1 MSDIKQQRE
10 ERIAIAS
17 AQQRSAS
24 DPQYS
29 VWVEAS
35 AGTGKTKVLSD
46 RVLRLL
52 LAGANPSK
60 ILCLTY
66 TKAAA
71 VEMSNRIASRLSS
84 WAVMPEEKLQE
95 ELSALWGR
103 TITASSADKELIAT
117 ARRLFALLLDIPGGL
132 KIQTFH
138 SFCEEIL
145 KRFPLEAKISPYFSI
160 IDTRGAKEAIENI
173 KLDILRGNTTDR
185 VKEAIAYI
193 AANTSEFKF
202 PRIMDSITSNYNHF
216 AKYLQQHGTIDNLIS
231 RIAACLQ
238 ISPEDNA
245 EKQITKF
252 WQEAPTEDIKY
263 IISAFGASGS
273 DRLEQT
279 AAATAQAFE
288 DKDFTGY
295 ADIFVSDSE
304 MKKRLTVKKMRAD
317 FPRSEE
323 LIAQESNRIIA
334 CQNILKSISLLQST
348 TAILIL
354 SVEILSRYQ
363 HYKDIH
369 SQMDFNDLLL
379 LTNRLLATPKVSD
392 WVLYKLDGGID
403 NILIDEA
410 QDTSPAQWSV
420 IKSLTSE
427 FFSGLGAK
435 TVQPTIFVVGD
446 RKQSIYS
453 FQGADPQ
460 EFSAMHDY
468 FQSRAKDFKDVS
480 MEVSFRSTAAI
491 LDIVNQVFLDERARR
506 GVAASRQNI
515 SHIPSRIGDGGR
527 VELWSLCEPEAT
539 DKTDKV
545 WRPPVERIG
554 TISPSA
560 KLAQRIAEAIKQKV
574 SHKELLQSQG
584 RPLCYR
590 DFLILVQQ
598 RDPFVEELVR
608 ACKNADVAITGVDK
622 IKLSEQLVVSDL
634 LALAKFT
641 LLPTDDL
648 NLCCVLKSPLLAL
661 DDEDL
666 FNLCYKRKEHS
677 VWEILCQNDNYDS
690 SRNILQEL
698 LELAKKSRPFEFFNH
713 ILSKL
718 NGRKKF
724 VARLGTE
731 CEDAIDEFI
740 NLTIKFEQE
749 HTPSLQTFVAW
760 MESDDVEI
768 KRDLEQPNLD
778 AVRLMTVHGSKGLQ
792 APIVILPDT
801 VRVKSLKKEA
811 AFLKGNDILLYPL
824 SKNEYDEHAI
834 RLMEKEQALNLEEYH
849 RLLYVALTRA
859 EECLCVCGFRKK
871 TPSEQSWYE
880 ICKTAF
886 AELAIPVDDKLIYE
900 VKQENQPKEQED
912 KPAAVAIAL
921 PEFINRNAPEEMPLA
936 RPLTP
941 SHQDESNL
949 SAISPLLVSNDGL
962 LYNRG
967 RLIHKLLQF
976 IPSTAESSRSKLIAD
991 FLDNQAP
998 ELSQDAKQQISDEV
1012 LALISSP
1019 RFAPLFSS
1027 QSSAEVSLMGEVDG
1041 RIINGQIDRLVVMPD
1056 KVMIIDYKTNR
1067 PAAQSLAEVPMIY
1080 RKQMQAYKQLVS
1092 HIYPDKPVE
1101 TYILWTNTA
1110 QIMKIE

>member
-1 MSDIKQQRE
+1 MSDLSQQKQ

-17 AQQRSAS
+17 AQQRNAS
-24 DPQYS
+24 DPKFS

-52 LAGANPSK
+52 LSGANPSK

-84 WAVMPEEKLQE
+84 WAVMPEENLKE
-95 ELSALWGR
+95 ELSKLLG
-103 TITASSADKELIAT
+103 ITAASIESQLTDT
-117 ARRLFALLLDIPGGL
+117 ARRLFAILLDVPGGL

-138 SFCEEIL
+138 SFCEAIL

-160 IDTRGAKEAIENI
+160 IDDRSAKEAIENI
-173 KLDILRGNTTDR
+173 KLDILRGNTSKR

-193 AANTSEFKF
+193 AANTSEFRF
-202 PRIMDSITSNYNHF
+202 PRIMDSITSNHNHF
-216 AKYLQQHGTIDNLIS
+216 AFYLQQHGGIDNLINH
-231 RIAACLQ
+231 IASVLQ
-238 ISPEDNA
+238 ISTQDTA
-245 EKQITKF
+245 ETQIAKF
-252 WQEAPTEDIKY
+252 WHEAPQEDIKY
-263 IISAFGASGS
+263 IIEAYRAS
-273 DRLEQT
+273 DNDNL
-279 AAATAQAFE
+279 AKLAVATAQAVENKNFA
-288 DKDFTGY
+288 DY
-295 ADIFVSDSE
+295 ADIFVSNGE
-304 MKKRLTVKKMRAD
+304 MKKRLTVKKTRTD
-317 FPRSEE
+317 FPQIEDILVR
-323 LIAQESNRIIA
+323 ESNRIIA

-369 SQMDFNDLLL
+369 SQMDFNDLLM

-460 EFSAMHDY
+460 EFAKMHDY
-468 FQSRAKDFKDVS
+468 FKSRAGEFRDVN

-491 LDIVNQVFLDERARR
+491 LDIVNQVFLDERARK
-506 GVAASRQNI
+506 GVAADGQNI
-515 SHIPSRIGDGGR
+515 AHIPSRIGDGGR
-527 VELWSLCEPEAT
+527 VELWSLCEPEPE
-539 DKTDKV
+539 DKSDKV
-545 WRPPVERIG
+545 WYPPVERVSA
-554 TISPSA
+554 ISPST
-560 KLAQRIAEAIKQKV
+560 KLAQQIAETIKQKV
-574 SHKELLQSQG
+574 SRKELLQSQG
-584 RPLCYR
+584 RPLRYR

-598 RDPFVEELVR
+598 RTPFVEELVR
-608 ACKNADVAITGVDK
+608 ACKNAGVAITGVDK
-622 IKLSEQLVVSDL
+622 IKLSEQIVVSDL
-634 LALAKFT
+634 LACAKFT
-641 LLPTDDL
+641 LLPSDDL
-648 NLCCVLKSPLLAL
+648 NLCCVLKSPLFAL
-661 DDEDL
+661 DDDDL
-666 FNLCYKRKEHS
+666 FELCYSRGDVS
-677 VWEILCQNDNYDS
+677 VWERLCQNDKYQTAQTT
-690 SRNILQEL
+690 LQEL
-698 LELAKKSRPFEFFNH
+698 IELSKNTRPFEFFNH

-718 NGRKKF
+718 NGRIKF

-731 CEDAIDEFI
+731 CEDAIDELI

-749 HTPSLQTFVAW
+749 HIPTLQTFVDW
-760 MESDDVEI
+760 MEADDVEI

-834 RLMEKEQALNLEEYH
+834 KLMEKEQALNLEEYH

-871 TPSEQSWYE
+871 NAPKNQSWYE

-886 AELAIPVDDKLIYE
+886 SELAIPVDDKLIYE
-900 VKQENQPKEQED
+900 VTQENQASTAKDKSVLPQTPLPSFID
-912 KPAAVAIAL
+912 KPA
-921 PEFINRNAPEEMPLA
+921 PEEAPLA

-941 SHQDESNL
+941 SHQDESKI
-949 SAISPLLVSNDGL
+949 SALSPLLASNDAL

-976 IPSTAESSRSKLIAD
+976 IPSAQEDSRDKLIAD
-991 FLDNQAP
+991 FLNNQAQD
-998 ELSQDAKQQISDEV
+998 LSDEAKQQIANEV
-1012 LALISSP
+1012 LSLISSP
-1019 RFAPLFSS
+1019 QFAPLFSS
-1027 QSSAEVSLMGEVDG
+1027 QSSAEVSIMGEVDG

-1067 PAAQSLAEVPMIY
+1067 PAAQSLAEVPLAYI
-1080 RKQMQAYKQLVS
+1080 KQMQAYKQLIS
-1092 HIYPDKPVE
+1092 RIYPNKTVE